1 MAKKQAINTDA
12 VERLKVWREHPDIF
26 VQDLFK
32 CHIEEWQREAL
43 KSIATHDKVSIR
55 SGHGV
60 GKSALLSWVI
70 LWFISTRSD
79 ARVPCTAP
87 SSHQLSDVLWAELL
101 KWLRKAPDWYQSQFE
116 MSADRVR
123 MGSSYAV
130 ARTSRKEQPEALQG
144 FHAEN
149 LLFVIDEASGVPN
162 SIFDVSSSSLSTE
175 GAKIIMTGN
184 PTRVA
189 GYFYD
194 SHHKMR
200 NRWETMVVSCKDST
214 QVSETYIEDMLARCG
229 NDTDADLYR
238 VRVLGEFP
246 KSESNGVIPLD
257 LVIAAY
263 DRPVEQIKTVMPVWG
278 LDVARFG
285 TNKTALVKRHA
296 NIVKS
301 VETITNRDTMYV
313 AGWVMQQYED
323 ANSDDRPAVINI
335 DSIGVGAGVVDRMR
349 ELDVPVQ
356 GINVG
361 EQPSG
366 KDRYANLRAELWWR
380 AREWLEQRDT
390 RVESEDLGAEL
401 TEVQFKITSTGK
413 IQIESK
419 DDMLKRGVTSPDI
432 ADAFVLTFAGAERRR
447 GLGRYAVKERKQ
459 SAGWA
464 A

>member
-1 MAKKQAINTDA
+1 
-12 VERLKVWREHPDIF
+12 
-26 VQDLFK
+26 
-32 CHIEEWQREAL
+32 
-43 KSIATHDKVSIR
+43 
-55 SGHGV
+55 
-60 GKSALLSWVI
+60 
-70 LWFISTRSD
+70 
-79 ARVPCTAP
+79 
-87 SSHQLSDVLWAELL
+87 
-101 KWLRKAPDWYQSQFE
+101 
-116 MSADRVR
+116 